1 MTFKP
6 VFGVFRPNTCIWK
19 KMGNQNF
26 EISIFW
32 PFFPKNS
39 TTLLFEEQQASP
51 IFQILISSL
60 FNILMKKNYRKKCL
74 MPLES
79 TL

>member
-1 MTFKP
+1 
-6 VFGVFRPNTCIWK
+6 
-19 KMGNQNF
+19 MGSKNF
-26 EISIFW
+26 EISFFFAIFAQ
-32 PFFPKNS
+32 KQN

-60 FNILMKKNYRKKCL
+60 FNTLMKKKYRKKCL